1 MRISP
6 VAYRYAKS
14 LLDLALE
21 QGKLNEVQADMAL
34 VAKTCDGSEDLRVV
48 LKSPVVRPDQ
58 KQKVVSQTF
67 GSKVDKVSASFLD
80 VVVRKGRAAMV
91 PQVAKA
97 FEELYLAHEH
107 ILICKVTSA
116 VPLTAEEREKAS
128 AIAQARFPGNT
139 IRIQESVDPSI
150 IGGGIIQVGDL
161 QWDSSVKNKLHVIKR
176 TLAENP
182 YVAKI

>member
-1 MRISP
+1 MSAQTNRSQPIFA
-6 VAYRYAKS
+6 VFC
-14 LLDLALE
+14 LLLLA
-21 QGKLNEVQADMAL
+21 G
-34 VAKTCDGSEDLRVV
+34 
-48 LKSPVVRPDQ
+48 P
-58 KQKVVSQTF
+58 
-67 GSKVDKVSASFLD
+67 SA
-80 VVVRKGRAAMV
+80 RAADTV
-91 PQVAKA
+91 ET
-97 FEELYLAHEH
+97 FEPGMSDMELYLAHEH